1 MALLLKLFGML
12 GKSGQGQLVGSLGG
26 LLGGGGMADI
36 LGKFSK
42 AGMGAKSDSWVGS
55 GANQKLTGRQVR
67 QALGDEELGRLATE
81 NGISKRQAASGLA
94 KLLPSA
100 VDKLTPMG
108 KVPDSGQLDGAL
120 GGLKDMLGF

>member
-1 MALLLKLFGML
+1 MQLLLKLFGML
-12 GKSGQGQLVGSLGG
+12 GKGGQAQLVGSLGG
-26 LLGGGGMADI
+26 LLGGGGMTDI
-36 LGKFSK
+36 LGKFTK

-55 GANQKLTGRQVR
+55 GANQKLTSRQVR
-67 QALGDEELGRLATE
+67 QALGDDEIGRLATQ

-108 KVPDSGQLDGAL
+108 KVPEGNQLEGAL
-120 GGLKDMLGF
+120 GGLKDMLGL